1 MNIFFTYLKEKKHK
15 RIVNFLNTEIEYIDY
30 LISVNSDLEKHSNKF
45 LTDYSNSLFI
55 VSDKE
60 DNDTIVL
67 N

>member
-30 LISVNSDLEKHSNKF
+30 LISVNSDLEKRSNKF
-45 LTDYSNSLFI
+45 LNDYSNSLFI
-55 VSDKE
+55 TSDKE